1 MKDVT
6 KQKIHEIRIEKIN
19 NKSDKE
25 TFYWIY
31 AHVDNKIKIIYSA
44 TSSNLGNNGRDQN
57 SSPYAWTK
65 SKNIELI
72 KKIAKDYNRNS
83 NNRNFKKRY

>member
-31 AHVDNKIKIIYSA
+31 AHVDNKIKIIIYM
-44 TSSNLGNNGRDQN
+44 RID
-57 SSPYAWTK
+57 
-65 SKNIELI
+65 LI
-72 KKIAKDYNRNS
+72 KKSI
-83 NNRNFKKRY
+83 

>member
-31 AHVDNKIKIIYSA
+31 AHVDNKIKII
-44 TSSNLGNNGRDQN
+44 GR
-57 SSPYAWTK
+57 ST
-65 SKNIELI
+65 I
-72 KKIAKDYNRNS
+72 KPKIISYNCVMD
-83 NNRNFKKRY
+83 